1 MRYASSIRVYLR
13 PFAVLNFNYE
23 RIRFFVAINDPRKKQ
38 LPNSGCRSYNAELLE
53 IHLLELIAVAKRIAI
68 AGATGAVGTLVRQ
81 ILEQR
86 DFPFASIK
94 FLASQR
100 SVGKTLTFKGEEH
113 TVELLE
119 PKAFDD
125 IDIVIGSTPDDVA
138 AEFVPWAVERGTIVV
153 DESGYHR
160 MMDDVPLVV
169 PEVNADAIKG
179 HKGIIASPNCS
190 TTQMVVAMKPLH
202 DVSPIKRVVV
212 STYQATS
219 GSGVVGQ
226 EDLIEGTK
234 SALENKA
241 YDYKAY
247 AHPIAFNVIPQI
259 GSHKADG
266 YTSEEL
272 KMVYETQKIFGDTNI
287 KVCPTCV
294 RVPVS
299 NCHSETIL
307 VETES
312 PISAEKARELFEAAP
327 GITVVDD
334 LEAGLYPMPN
344 NSDNKDDVF
353 IGRIR
358 KDLSCDNG
366 LTFWC
371 VSDNLRK
378 GAATNAVQIAELLI

>member
-1 MRYASSIRVYLR
+1 M
-13 PFAVLNFNYE
+13 
-23 RIRFFVAINDPRKKQ
+23 
-38 LPNSGCRSYNAELLE
+38 
-53 IHLLELIAVAKRIAI
+53 AKRIAI

-86 DFPFASIK
+86 DFPYASIK
-94 FLASQR
+94 FLASKR
-100 SVGKTLTFKGEEH
+100 SVGKTLTFKGEQH

-125 IDIVIGSTPDDVA
+125 VDIVIGSTPDEVA

-169 PEVNADAIKG
+169 PEVNADAVKD

-212 STYQATS
+212 STYQSTS
-219 GSGVVGQ
+219 GAGVVGQ
-226 EDLIEGTK
+226 EDLTEGTK
-234 SALENKA
+234 CAIEGKE
-241 YDYKAY
+241 YDYKAFS
-247 AHPIAFNVIPQI
+247 HPIAFNVIPQI

-272 KMVYETQKIFGDTNI
+272 KMVYETQKIFGDASI

-312 PISAEKARELFEAAP
+312 PISCL
-327 GITVVDD
+327 
-334 LEAGLYPMPN
+334 LYTSPSPRDRQKSRMP
-344 NSDNKDDVF
+344 S
-353 IGRIR
+353 
-358 KDLSCDNG
+358 S
-366 LTFWC
+366 
-371 VSDNLRK
+371 
-378 GAATNAVQIAELLI
+378 A

>member
-1 MRYASSIRVYLR
+1 M
-13 PFAVLNFNYE
+13 
-23 RIRFFVAINDPRKKQ
+23 
-38 LPNSGCRSYNAELLE
+38 
-53 IHLLELIAVAKRIAI
+53 AKRIAI

-94 FLASQR
+94 FLASKR

-113 TVELLE
+113 TIELLE
-119 PKAFDD
+119 PSAFDD
-125 IDIVIGSTPDDVA
+125 VDIVIGSTPDDVA

-160 MMDDVPLVV
+160 MLDHVPLVV
-169 PEVNADAIKG
+169 PEVNADAIKN
-179 HKGIIASPNCS
+179 HQGIIASPNCS

-247 AHPIAFNVIPQI
+247 SQPIAFNVIPQI

-312 PISAEKARELFEAAP
+312 PISVERARELFEAAP
-327 GITVVDD
+327 GVTVVDD
-334 LEAGLYPMPN
+334 LDAGLYPMPN
-344 NSDNKDDVF
+344 TSDNKDDVF

-358 KDLSCDNG
+358 KDLSCENG

>member
-1 MRYASSIRVYLR
+1 M
-13 PFAVLNFNYE
+13 
-23 RIRFFVAINDPRKKQ
+23 
-38 LPNSGCRSYNAELLE
+38 
-53 IHLLELIAVAKRIAI
+53 AKRIAI

-94 FLASQR
+94 FLASKR

-113 TVELLE
+113 TIELLE
-119 PKAFDD
+119 PSAFDD
-125 IDIVIGSTPDDVA
+125 VDIVIGSTPDDVA

-160 MMDDVPLVV
+160 MLDHVPLVV
-169 PEVNADAIKG
+169 PEVNADAIKD
-179 HKGIIASPNCS
+179 HQGIIASPNCS

-247 AHPIAFNVIPQI
+247 SQPIAFNVIPQI

-312 PISAEKARELFEAAP
+312 PISVERARELFEAAP
-327 GITVVDD
+327 GVTVVDD
-334 LEAGLYPMPN
+334 LDAGLYPMPN
-344 NSDNKDDVF
+344 TSDNKDDVF

-358 KDLSCDNG
+358 KDLSCENG